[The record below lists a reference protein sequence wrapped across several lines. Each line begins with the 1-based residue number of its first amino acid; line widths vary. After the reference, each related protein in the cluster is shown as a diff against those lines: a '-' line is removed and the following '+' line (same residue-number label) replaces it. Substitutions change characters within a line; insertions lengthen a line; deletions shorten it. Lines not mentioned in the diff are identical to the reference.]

1 MSGDCE
7 LGEYMN
13 TLLYLRTRA
22 RVRPLAFSLAL
33 AFGGAVASPHS
44 DALPGSELDAAIP
57 QWLSPVDKVA
67 FRKQLERLAAHTPP
81 DVPTTS
87 IPVNNCDDSG
97 AGSLRDAVDSAI
109 DGDTI
114 DLTALDCSTITL
126 TSGAIAIAVD
136 SLTIQG
142 PNALLL
148 TIDGGYSDRVF
159 WHLGFGTLTISDV
172 SVSKGRKYLNDGD
185 NGNAAGGCVF
195 STGDVTFNHSW
206 AKYCKAGSNDPTVTV
221 RGGAIYAENGVFMD
235 GSMVTGSTAY
245 TVGSTASRGGGVYT
259 PGNLLV
265 LNSTIS
271 GNTATTTGGG
281 VQVGSSH
288 GTAGGYGRIKYS
300 TISANTQRTT
310 GYVLGGGGV
319 YLTGDAYISHSTISG
334 NSGCRG
340 VGIYFVNAGNAT
352 GPAAIYSSTVS
363 GNSGT
368 YCGVNS
374 GAGGV
379 QSFNE
384 DMVIMDSTIAFNTY
398 TDNRTENKYGAGVR
412 MANANTLDLENT
424 IIAGNMVQNLTSS
437 DLLPDDIGGREGAS
451 VNGANNLVY
460 MTDILLPAG
469 TILLTDPSLRAL
481 NLNGGSTATH
491 MPNFGSPV
499 IDFGNNVS
507 GATVDQR
514 GPGYP
519 RILGALPDI
528 GAVEAKLSDE
538 IFANGFD

>member
-1 MSGDCE
+1 
-7 LGEYMN
+7 MN

-22 RVRPLAFSLAL
+22 RVRPLTLSLAL
-33 AFGGAVASPHS
+33 ALGGAVASPHS

-57 QWLSPVDKVA
+57 QWLSPVDKAV
-67 FRKQLERLAAHTPP
+67 FRKRLEGLAAHTPP
-81 DVPTTS
+81 DVPATS
-87 IPVNNCDDSG
+87 IPVSNCDDSG
-97 AGSLRDAVDSAI
+97 AGSLRDAVDNAI

-114 DLTALDCSTITL
+114 DLTALNCSPITL
-126 TSGAIAIAVD
+126 TTGAIAIPFD

-142 PNALLL
+142 PSALLL

-159 WHLGFGTLTISDV
+159 WHLGFGTLTIADV
-172 SVSKGRKYLNDGD
+172 SVSQGRKYLNDGD

-195 STGDVTFNHSW
+195 STGYVTFDHSW
-206 AKYCKAGSNDPTVTV
+206 AKYCKAGSNDTTTTV

-245 TVGSTASRGGGVYT
+245 GPIDSRGGGVYT

-281 VQVGSSH
+281 IQVGSSR
-288 GTAGGYGRIKYS
+288 GTAGGYARIKYS
-300 TISANTQRTT
+300 TISENTQGLN
-310 GYVLGGGGV
+310 GYVQGGGGL
-319 YLTGDAYISHSTISG
+319 YLTGDVYISHSTISG
-334 NSGCRG
+334 NIGCRG
-340 VGIYFVNAGNAT
+340 VGIYLVNAGNAT

-368 YCGVNS
+368 YCGFS
-374 GAGGV
+374 TGAGGV

-384 DMVIMDSTIAFNTY
+384 NMVIMDSTIAFNTY
-398 TDNRTENKYGAGVR
+398 TDNRTENKYGAGIR

-424 IIAGNMVQNLTSS
+424 IIAGNMVQNLTSP
-437 DLLPDDIGGREGAS
+437 DLLPDDIGGHDGAS
-451 VNGANNLVY
+451 VVGANNLVY
-460 MTDILLPAG
+460 FTDILLPPG

-528 GAVEAKLSDE
+528 GAVEFDLSDE